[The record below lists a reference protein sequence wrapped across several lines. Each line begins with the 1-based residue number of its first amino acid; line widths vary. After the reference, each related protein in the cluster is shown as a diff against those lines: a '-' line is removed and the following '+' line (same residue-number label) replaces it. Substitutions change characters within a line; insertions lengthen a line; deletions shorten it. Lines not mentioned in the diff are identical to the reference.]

1 MKPGILTAG
10 ASGRRGALFL
20 VVCAL
25 VLRLLV
31 PAGWM
36 PQANAA
42 GIALAWCDD
51 SGISGGEAPAEA
63 RALLAKAIGEKPAP
77 EHKSTPDQPCA
88 FAAAAQPLAAVG
100 FAPLPPAPA
109 SHVEPLRP
117 TLVATPGR
125 GLAAPPPRSTGPPS
139 LA

>member
-1 MKPGILTAG
+1 MKSGTLMAG
-10 ASGRRGALFL
+10 TSGRRIALFL
-20 VVCAL
+20 VACAL

-36 PQANAA
+36 PQADAA

-63 RALLAKAIGEKPAP
+63 KALLAKAVGEKPVPA
-77 EHKSTPDQPCA
+77 HKPAPDQPCA
-88 FAAAAQPLAAVG
+88 FAAAAQPLAAVD

-109 SHVEPLRP
+109 TLAEPLRP